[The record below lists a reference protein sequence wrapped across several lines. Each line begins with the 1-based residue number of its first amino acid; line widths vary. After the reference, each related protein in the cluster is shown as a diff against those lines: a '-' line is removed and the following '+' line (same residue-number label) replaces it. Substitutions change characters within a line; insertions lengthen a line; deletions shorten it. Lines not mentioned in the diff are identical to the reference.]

1 LSYAGEDVV
10 FQVTAVAVLL
20 LVLSERAKGY
30 VGRLREM
37 EGAWK
42 GGYFLE
48 EVESWNCRAEVGE
61 LTVFKPDVVEV
72 NQVSVTETENV
83 DFLEHLHLVNCLLKG
98 VYYSNEVVVVISYRN
113 LFC

>member
-1 LSYAGEDVV
+1 MSYAGEDVV

-20 LVLSERAKGY
+20 LAPSERVKGD

-37 EGAWK
+37 EGAWQ

-48 EVESWNCRAEVGE
+48 EVESWNCRTEVGE

-72 NQVSVTETENV
+72 NQVSVTETEDV
-83 DFLEHLHLVNCLLKG
+83 DFLEHLHRVNYLLKG
-98 VYYSNEVVVVISYRN
+98 VCYANEVVVVISYCN